1 MGFTRQEYWNGLP
14 FPSPADLPDPGI
26 KPASPALAGRF
37 FTREPPGKSLK
48 MGGGTVVISIGMCS
62 ATQWAT
68 EGNSQRLFSSSRALS
83 ATRKHS
89 WGAAKSAGI
98 QDLWICT
105 PALTVLEKVQFPL
118 SNSGSQTK
126 LTVIP
131 LYMYISLFNTS
142 QSTFKHCWMWFDPYH
157 TQCSSKTLI
166 TNAVWINRGS
176 ETG

>member
-1 MGFTRQEYWNGLP
+1 MPCKILLPAHGGGGGLVAKSCPTLTTPWTVACQAPLSMGFTRQEYWNGLP

-89 WGAAKSAGI
+89 
-98 QDLWICT
+98 
-105 PALTVLEKVQFPL
+105 
-118 SNSGSQTK
+118 
-126 LTVIP
+126 
-131 LYMYISLFNTS
+131 
-142 QSTFKHCWMWFDPYH
+142 
-157 TQCSSKTLI
+157 
-166 TNAVWINRGS
+166 
-176 ETG
+176 